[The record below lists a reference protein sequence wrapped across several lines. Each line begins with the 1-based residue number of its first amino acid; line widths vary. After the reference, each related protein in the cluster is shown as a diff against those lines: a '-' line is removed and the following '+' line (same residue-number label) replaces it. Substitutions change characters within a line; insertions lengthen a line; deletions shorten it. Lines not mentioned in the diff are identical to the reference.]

1 MELKA
6 VEIAKFFRVDVP
18 DLCIVM
24 VYHQALNIS
33 VKNFQIALKRSYWI
47 YGMSNSGEE
56 RRTTTSTKEEMK
68 SELR

>member
-6 VEIAKFFRVDVP
+6 VEIARFFRVDQSILKDGRINAP

-33 VKNFQIALKRSYWI
+33 VKNFQIALKGSYWI
-47 YGMSNSGEE
+47 YSVIQEK
-56 RRTTTSTKEEMK
+56 KE
-68 SELR
+68 L